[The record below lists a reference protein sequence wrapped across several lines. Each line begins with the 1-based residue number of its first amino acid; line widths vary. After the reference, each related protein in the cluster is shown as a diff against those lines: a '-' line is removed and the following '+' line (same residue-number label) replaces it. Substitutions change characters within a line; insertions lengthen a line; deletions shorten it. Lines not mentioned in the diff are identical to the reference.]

1 MVGEFLYYAGA
12 VDPTMLAALRK
23 LAAAQSKGTEETK
36 KVVGHLLDYCTTNPY
51 SKLIFHSR

>member
-12 VDPTMLAALRK
+12 VEPTMLAALRK

-36 KVVGHLLDYCTTNPY
+36 KLWAIY
-51 SKLIFHSR
+51 LITAPQTHIPN